1 MTSIRI
7 AFLIGL
13 CALVFGLNPALCQEK
28 PTAKPKAEAKK
39 ADLSLLTIDRIY
51 NSSEFTSQSA
61 SANWLPDGSGY
72 ATLERV
78 GKSTARQLVLHA
90 PDSDEKS
97 VLVSVDQLT
106 PDLETGPIPIEGY
119 TFSQDQSRVLIFTNS
134 KRVWRRRTRGDYWV
148 LDRSSNDLKQLGGD
162 GPASTMMFAK
172 FSPKADRVAYV
183 RNRNIFVEVVS
194 SGTITKLTETP
205 TDDIINGTFDW
216 VYEEEL
222 SLRDGFRWSPDGKSI
237 AFWQLS
243 TEGVPKFPLVNN
255 AAGFYPEV
263 LWFAYPKTGETNPIG
278 RLGVIDLA
286 NRRTKFLSVP
296 GDPRDHYIARMDW
309 AGNSSEIVLQQLNRL
324 QNRNAVM
331 LASVPQNKFRTML
344 TIHDNAWVDVRDEM
358 HWVQDDSKF
367 TFVSEHDGWRHIYLA
382 SRDGSEPTLLTEGDL
397 DAVQLLSVDEKRKL
411 VYFMASPDN
420 PTQRYLY
427 VVGLDGTG
435 LRRVTPKEQAG
446 THRYS
451 IAPGGRFAVHSWS
464 SFDVPSVSEIV
475 ELHSHKPVKSLATNE
490 RLKKVIA
497 KLKREPVEFFRVNI
511 GDEVELDAWCIKPP
525 GFDKSKKYP
534 LLIYV
539 YGEPAGQTVLDRWGG
554 SSYLWHQLMAQQGY
568 VVMSFDNRGTPAPRG
583 REWRKC
589 VYRRV
594 GDLHPQDQAAA
605 ARVVLKERPY
615 LDSSRVGIWGWSG
628 GGSSTLHA
636 MFKFPDLYHTG
647 ISIAPVPNQRY
658 YDTIYQER
666 YMGLPRD
673 NVEGYR
679 KGSAMNFAAG
689 LKGNLLVIHGTGDDN
704 CHYQTTELLINELI
718 RHNKPFSMFA
728 YPNRTHSIREGKNT
742 TRHLRSMMTQYFL
755 DNLPAGAK

>member
-1 MTSIRI
+1 MPVSRFAI
-7 AFLIGL
+7 AICL
-13 CALVFGLNPALCQEK
+13 CSASLVSLSAAQDVEK
-28 PTAKPKAEAKK
+28 KKGESPKK
-39 ADLSLLTIDRIY
+39 ADPSLLTIDRIY
-51 NSSEFTSQSA
+51 NSSDFTPQCA
-61 SANWLPDGSGY
+61 SATWLPDGSGY
-72 ATLERV
+72 TTLEKS
-78 GKSTARQLVLHA
+78 GKTTAKDIVRHS
-90 PDSDEKS
+90 PDSAEKS
-97 VLVSVDQLT
+97 VLVSAAQLT
-106 PDLETGPIPIEGY
+106 PDLETGPISIEGY
-119 TFSQDQSRVLIFTNS
+119 EFSKDHSRVLVYTNS
-134 KRVWRRRTRGDYWV
+134 KRVWRRRTRGDYWM
-148 LDRSSNDLKQLGGD
+148 LDRSSNDLRKLGGD
-162 GPASTMMFAK
+162 GPASTMMFAR
-172 FSPKADRVAYV
+172 FSPRADRVAYV
-183 RNRNIFVEVVS
+183 RHRNIYVEDLS
-194 SGTITKLTETP
+194 SGEITKLTETP

-222 SLRDGFRWSPDGKSI
+222 SLRDGFRWSPDGNAI
-237 AFWQLS
+237 AFWQLN
-243 TEGVPKFPLVNN
+243 TEGVRRFPLVNN

-263 LWFAYPKTGETNPIG
+263 MWFAYPKTGETNPVC
-278 RLGVIDLA
+278 RLGVVNL
-286 NRRTKFLSVP
+286 RTRTTKFLSVP

-309 AGNSSEIVLQQLNRL
+309 AGNSNEIVLQQLNRL

-331 LASVPQNKFRTML
+331 LANVSQDKIRTML
-344 TIHDNAWVDVRDEM
+344 TVHDDAWVDVRDEM
-358 HWVQDDSKF
+358 HWVEGHSMF
-367 TFVSEHDGWRHIYLA
+367 TFVSEQDGWRHIYLA
-382 SRDGSEPTLLTEGDL
+382 SRDGEKSSLITDVKF
-397 DAVQLLSVDEKRKL
+397 DAVQLLEVDEEARL
-411 VYFMASPDN
+411 VYFIASPDN

-427 VVGLDGTG
+427 AVGFDGTD
-435 LRRVTPKEQAG
+435 LRRVTPEGQPG
-446 THRYS
+446 THGYS
-451 IAPGGRFAVHSWS
+451 ISPDGRYAVHSYS
-464 SFDVPSVSEIV
+464 SFDVPSVTDIV
-475 ELHSHKPVKSLATNE
+475 ELPSHKSVKSLATNE
-490 RLKKVIA
+490 
-497 KLKREPVEFFRVNI
+497 KLKTTLAKVAREPVEFFRVNI
-511 GDEVELDAWCIKPP
+511 GDGVELDGWCIKPP
-525 GFDKSKKYP
+525 GFDKTKKYP

-554 SSYLWHQLMAQQGY
+554 NSYLWHQMMAQKGY

-589 VYRRV
+589 VYLKV

-605 ARVVLKERPY
+605 ARAVLKERPY

-679 KGSAMNFAAG
+679 KGSAMNFASG

-742 TRHLRSMMTQYFL
+742 TRHLREMMTKYFL
-755 DNLPAGAK
+755 DNLPAEAR

>member
-1 MTSIRI
+1 MHTLRI
-7 AFLIGL
+7 PLTVVILA
-13 CALVFGLNPALCQEK
+13 ALTAPSFGQQAA
-28 PTAKPKAEAKK
+28 AKPPAKK
-39 ADLSLLTIDRIY
+39 PDPSRLTIDRIY
-51 NSSEFTSQSA
+51 AGSEFASQSA

-72 ATLERV
+72 TTLERA
-78 GKSTARQLVLHA
+78 GNSTARQIVRHA
-90 PDSDEKS
+90 PDSNEKA
-97 VLVSVDQLT
+97 VLVSIDQLT
-106 PDLETGPIPIEGY
+106 PDLETGPISVEGY
-119 TFSQDQSRVLIFTNS
+119 TFSQDQSRVLIYTNS

-148 LDRSSNDLKQLGGD
+148 LDRSSNDLRKLGGN

-183 RNRNIFVEVVS
+183 RNRNIYVEEIS
-194 SGTITKLTETP
+194 SGEITKLTETP
-205 TDDIINGTFDW
+205 SDDIINGTFDW

-237 AFWQLS
+237 AFWQLN
-243 TEGVPKFPLVNN
+243 TEGVPQFPLVNN

-263 LWFAYPKTGETNPIG
+263 MWFAYPKTGETNPIC
-278 RLGVIDLA
+278 RLNVVDL
-286 NRRTKFLSVP
+286 RTKAIRYLPLP
-296 GDPRDHYIARMDW
+296 GDERDNYIARMEW
-309 AGNSSEIVLQQLNRL
+309 AGDRELVIQRLNRL
-324 QNRNAVM
+324 QNTNHVM
-331 LASVPQNKFRTML
+331 LIDPASGKQRTVL
-344 TIHDNAWVDVRDEM
+344 VEKDEAWLDVRDEM
-358 HWVQDDSKF
+358 HWINGGSSF
-367 TFVSEHDGWRHIYLA
+367 TWVSERDGWRHIYLA
-382 SRDGSEPTLLTEGDL
+382 SRAGGKPKLLTHGEL
-397 DAVQLLSVDEKRKL
+397 DAVQVLSVDEKNKL
-411 VYFMASPDN
+411 VYFIASPDN

-427 VVGLDGTG
+427 SVGLDGSG
-435 LRRVTPKEQAG
+435 LRRVTPQDQAG
-446 THRYS
+446 THGYS

-464 SFDVPSVSEIV
+464 SFDVPTVSEIV
-475 ELHSHKPVKSLATNE
+475 ELPSHKPVKSLATND
-490 RLKKVIA
+490 RLKKALA
-497 KLKREPVEFFRVNI
+497 KLKREPVEFFRVDI
-511 GDEVELDAWCIKPP
+511 GDGIEMDAWCIKPP
-525 GFDKSKKYP
+525 GFDKTKKYP

-554 SSYLWHQLMAQQGY
+554 SSYLWHQLMAQHGY

-589 VYRRV
+589 VYRKI

-605 ARVVLKERPY
+605 ARAVLKERPY
-615 LDSSRVGIWGWSG
+615 LDASRVGIWGWSG

-689 LKGNLLVIHGTGDDN
+689 LKGNLLLIHGTGDDN

-755 DNLPAGAK
+755 DNLPAGAE

>member
-1 MTSIRI
+1 MHNLRTSLAVIVLAI
-7 AFLIGL
+7 LTGPAFGQQAASEPL
-13 CALVFGLNPALCQEK
+13 
-28 PTAKPKAEAKK
+28 AKK
-39 ADLSLLTIDRIY
+39 SDPSRLAIDRIY
-51 NSSEFTSQSA
+51 ASSEFASQSA

-72 ATLERV
+72 TTLERV
-78 GKSTARQLVLHA
+78 ANSTAREIVRHA
-90 PDSDEKS
+90 PDSNEKS
-97 VLVSVDQLT
+97 VLVSIDQLT
-106 PDLETGPIPIEGY
+106 PDLETGPIPVEGY
-119 TFSQDQSRVLIFTNS
+119 TFSDDQSRVLIYTNS

-148 LDRSSNDLKQLGGD
+148 LDRSSNDLRKLGGN

-183 RNRNIFVEVVS
+183 RNRNIYVEEIS
-194 SGTITKLTETP
+194 SGEITKLTETP
-205 TDDIINGTFDW
+205 SDDIINGTFDW

-237 AFWQLS
+237 AFWQLN
-243 TEGVPKFPLVNN
+243 TEGVPQFPLVNN

-263 LWFAYPKTGETNPIG
+263 MWFAYPKTGETNPIC
-278 RLGVIDLA
+278 RLNVADL
-286 NRRTKFLSVP
+286 RTKAIRHLPLP
-296 GDPRDHYIARMDW
+296 GDERDNYIARMEW
-309 AGNSSEIVLQQLNRL
+309 AGERELVTQQLNRL
-324 QNRNAVM
+324 QNTNHVM
-331 LASVPQNKFRTML
+331 LIDPVSGKQRTVL
-344 TIHDNAWVDVRDEM
+344 IEKDEAWLDVRDEM
-358 HWVQDDSKF
+358 HWINGGSNF
-367 TFVSEHDGWRHIYLA
+367 TWVSERDGWRHIYLA
-382 SRDGSEPTLLTEGDL
+382 SRAGGKPKLLTHGEL
-397 DAVQLLSVDEKRKL
+397 DAIQVLSVDEKNKL
-411 VYFMASPDN
+411 VYFIASPDN
-420 PTQRYLY
+420 ATQRYLY
-427 VVGLDGTG
+427 SAGLDGSG
-435 LRRVTPKEQAG
+435 LRRVTPQDQAG
-446 THRYS
+446 THGYS

-464 SFDVPSVSEIV
+464 SFDVPTVSEIV
-475 ELHSHKPVKSLATNE
+475 GLPSHKPVKSLTTND
-490 RLKKVIA
+490 RLKKTLA
-497 KLKREPVEFFRVNI
+497 KLKREPVEFFRVDI
-511 GDEVELDAWCIKPP
+511 GDGIEMDAWCIKPP
-525 GFDKSKKYP
+525 GFDKTKKYP

-554 SSYLWHQLMAQQGY
+554 SSYLWHQLMAQHGY

-589 VYRRV
+589 VYRKI

-605 ARVVLKERPY
+605 ARAVLKERTY
-615 LDSSRVGIWGWSG
+615 LDASRVGIWGWSG

-636 MFKFPDLYHTG
+636 LFKFPDLYHTG

-689 LKGNLLVIHGTGDDN
+689 LKGNLLLIHGTGDDN

>member
-1 MTSIRI
+1 MP
-7 AFLIGL
+7 AFRFTLAFCLFG
-13 CALVFGLNPALCQEK
+13 ASLVSLAAAQDAEKKGEPAK
-28 PTAKPKAEAKK
+28 NTDP
-39 ADLSLLTIDRIY
+39 SVLTIDRIY
-51 NSSEFTSQSA
+51 NSTEFTPQAA
-61 SANWLPDGSGY
+61 SARWLPDGSGY
-72 ATLERV
+72 TTLEKS
-78 GKSTARQLVLHA
+78 GKTTAKDIVRHS
-90 PDSDEKS
+90 PDSAEKS
-97 VLVSVDQLT
+97 ELVSAAQLT
-106 PDLETGPIPIEGY
+106 PDLETGPISIEGY
-119 TFSQDQSRVLIFTNS
+119 EFSKDHSRVLVFTNS

-148 LDRSSNDLKQLGGD
+148 LDRSSNDLRKLGGD

-172 FSPKADRVAYV
+172 FSPSADRVAYV
-183 RNRNIFVEVVS
+183 RHRNIYVEDIS
-194 SGTITKLTETP
+194 SGEITKLTETP

-237 AFWQLS
+237 AFWQLN
-243 TEGVPKFPLVNN
+243 TEGVRRFPLVNN

-263 LWFAYPKTGETNPIG
+263 LWFAYPKTGETNPVC
-278 RLGVIDLA
+278 RLGVVNLHTRA
-286 NRRTKFLSVP
+286 TKFLSIP
-296 GDPRDHYIARMDW
+296 GDSRDHYIARMDW
-309 AGNSSEIVLQQLNRL
+309 AGNSNEIVLQQLNRL
-324 QNRNAVM
+324 QNRNVVM
-331 LASVPQNKFRTML
+331 LANVSQDKLRTML
-344 TIHDNAWVDVRDEM
+344 TVHDDAWVDVRDEM
-358 HWVQDDSKF
+358 HWVEDDSKF

-382 SRDGSEPTLLTEGDL
+382 SRDGEKFSLITDVKF
-397 DAVQLLSVDEKRKL
+397 DAVQLLEVDEEARL
-411 VYFMASPDN
+411 VYFIASPNN

-427 VVGLDGTG
+427 AVGFDGTDLG
-435 LRRVTPKEQAG
+435 RVTPEDQSG
-446 THRYS
+446 THGYS
-451 IAPGGRFAVHSWS
+451 ISPDGRYAVHTYS
-464 SFDVPSVSEIV
+464 SFDVPSVTEIV
-475 ELHSHKPVKSLATNE
+475 ELPSHKSVKSLATNE
-490 RLKKVIA
+490 
-497 KLKREPVEFFRVNI
+497 KLKATLAKVAREPVEFFRVNI
-511 GDEVELDAWCIKPP
+511 GDGIELDGWCIKPP
-525 GFDKSKKYP
+525 GFDKTKKYP

-554 SSYLWHQLMAQQGY
+554 SSYLWHQMMAQKGY
-568 VVMSFDNRGTPAPRG
+568 VVMSIDNRGTPAPRG

-589 VYRRV
+589 VYRKV

-605 ARVVLKERPY
+605 ARAVLKQRPY

-679 KGSAMNFAAG
+679 KGSAMNFASG

-742 TRHLRSMMTQYFL
+742 TRHLREMMTKYFL
-755 DNLPAGAK
+755 DNLPAGAR